1 MGFSVHGQAG
11 KIRRKSPKLLNFS
24 WNFLG
29 WCPRNLVL
37 YPVQCPGAAGGARLV
52 LVTKKEAAELLG
64 VSVDTIERRIKRG
77 DLKGHKESRPQGLTW
92 LIEIPQEIIPQGN
105 GGGSGGAL
113 PHADAQG
120 DPSASPL
127 HGELRRLEELVA
139 TLQAQIAIQQ
149 KQTDKQAEAYQWQL
163 DAKDKQLE
171 SKDKQIEQLHVLL
184 QQAQAALPGPR
195 DNRSWWQWLWRK
207 G

>member
-1 MGFSVHGQAG
+1 
-11 KIRRKSPKLLNFS
+11 
-24 WNFLG
+24 
-29 WCPRNLVL
+29 
-37 YPVQCPGAAGGARLV
+37 V

-77 DLKGHKESRPQGLTW
+77 ELKGHKESRPQGLTW
-92 LIEIPQEIIPQGN
+92 LIEMPQEIIPQGN
-105 GGGSGGAL
+105 GGAV

-139 TLQAQIAIQQ
+139 TLQAQIAVQQ
-149 KQTDKQAEAYQWQL
+149 KQIDKQAEAYQWQL

-184 QQAQAALPGPR
+184 QQAQAALPAPR
-195 DNRSWWQWLWRK
+195 DNRSWWQRLWRRE
-207 G
+207 